1 MVIFG
6 VRYHEVW
13 ASLAAQ
19 LVKNLP
25 AMQEAWV
32 GMSICAPKTPQGE
45 CPPGTELAEG
55 KGRGA
60 PRRLWQE
67 RRRVPSKP
75 SIGVGKPVTST
86 IPGTAQKGSRGS
98 GRAHE
103 QELRPGRQPSPRPD
117 LRSVSR
123 SGVNALAQAPRSPSS
138 LTRPNKRR
146 PGGQCPQDRL
156 QGWCSHRLK
165 AEQTS
170 LKLKKLCGW
179 VSRAGDPRLPHL
191 QGSPGGPLPSAL
203 HLAVALWVQAEGP
216 LSRVSLHETV
226 RTAEWVRGEQV
237 GALPPVVTE
246 GQRAGI

>member
-32 GMSICAPKTPQGE
+32 GMPICAPKTPQGE

-86 IPGTAQKGSRGS
+86 IPGTAQEGSRGW
-98 GRAHE
+98 GGAHE
-103 QELRPGRQPSPRPD
+103 QELRPGRQPSPCPD
-117 LRSVSR
+117 LRSILR
-123 SGVNALAQAPRSPSS
+123 SGVNALAQAPPKAPRPS
-138 LTRPNKRR
+138 
-146 PGGQCPQDRL
+146 
-156 QGWCSHRLK
+156 HI
-165 AEQTS
+165 QTS
-170 LKLKKLCGW
+170 GGLEGSAPKTACMGGVLTA
-179 VSRAGDPRLPHL
+179 SRQSRLP
-191 QGSPGGPLPSAL
+191 
-203 HLAVALWVQAEGP
+203 
-216 LSRVSLHETV
+216 
-226 RTAEWVRGEQV
+226 
-237 GALPPVVTE
+237 
-246 GQRAGI
+246 